1 MARKFTHV
9 LIIND
14 VHELGSQV
22 HMVDLALADD
32 AAPVSSIA
40 VSVVATVDADTTADE
55 CARLQRHYNLTQL
68 PVVQEGRLIGVI
80 LAESL
85 LGAAVE
91 QGTSQMLKV
100 ASVAG
105 EGSGRPPPRLGA
117 HAPSMAHGQPC
128 HHVSCSGD
136 SRSL

>member
-1 MARKFTHV
+1 
-9 LIIND
+9 
-14 VHELGSQV
+14 
-22 HMVDLALADD
+22 MVDLALADD
-32 AAPVSSIA
+32 DAPVSSIA
-40 VSVVATVDADTTADE
+40 MSVVATVDADTTAHE

-85 LGAAVE
+85 LGAVVE

-105 EGSGRPPPRLGA
+105 RVWTTPSSPRCARAFHGSRSTLPPRFLQRRQ
-117 HAPSMAHGQPC
+117 SI
-128 HHVSCSGD
+128 SL
-136 SRSL
+136 SRP

>member
-1 MARKFTHV
+1 
-9 LIIND
+9 
-14 VHELGSQV
+14 
-22 HMVDLALADD
+22 MVDLALADD
-32 AAPVSSIA
+32 DTPVSSIA
-40 VSVVATVDADTTADE
+40 MSVVATVDADTTADE

-85 LGAAVE
+85 LGAVVE

-105 EGSGRPPPRLGA
+105 ESLDDPLLGA
-117 HAPSMAHGQPC
+117 HAPSTAHGQPC

-136 SRSL
+136 NRSL